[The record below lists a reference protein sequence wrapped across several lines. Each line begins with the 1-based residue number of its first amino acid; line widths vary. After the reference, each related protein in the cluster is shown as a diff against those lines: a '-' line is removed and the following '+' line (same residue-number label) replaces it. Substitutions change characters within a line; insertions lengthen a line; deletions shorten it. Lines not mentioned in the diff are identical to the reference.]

1 MKILMVIDRYEPIWG
16 GAENQL
22 RQLSRR
28 LGAVGV
34 QIKIV
39 TRRWE
44 SSMKKREIIDDVP
57 VIRIGWPGTGLLCTI
72 GYTLSLISY
81 LGQQGKRVDVIHTH
95 GAAALGAVGS
105 LAARLSGVRNVA
117 KVATAGRIS
126 NLARSVFGRVILSV
140 FKRSDAIVCMTKEIQ
155 DELDHIGVESKRI
168 LRIPNGVD
176 TSRFRPFHETTRTQ
190 WRERFGLHSKDIV
203 LVFSGRF
210 VPRKGID
217 FLIAAWPDILE
228 KIPTAKLIMLGSGR
242 HQPDSIEYQIR
253 RDIAE
258 KRIGHVYF
266 AGDIRNPEL
275 YLGIADIFAF
285 PSRREGFPNALLEA
299 MAVGLSPVAFSIGGV
314 RELLTEFSAYC
325 LAECG
330 NLTDFRCKIIRLAQD
345 PDLRSRIGNAARRF
359 VHSQFSFDRIAN
371 NYLAAYSQLK
381 TP

>member
-1 MKILMVIDRYEPIWG
+1 MVIDRYEPIWG

-28 LGAVGV
+28 LEAIGV

-57 VIRIGWPGTGLLCTI
+57 VIRIGWPGTGHLSTI

-81 LGQQGKRVDVIHTH
+81 LSQQGKRVDVIHTH

-126 NLARSVFGRVILSV
+126 NLARSAFGKVILSV
-140 FKRSDAIVCMTKEIQ
+140 FKRSDAIVCMTEEIQ
-155 DELDHIGVESKRI
+155 DELDHIGVEPKRI

-190 WRERFGLHSKDIV
+190 WRERFGLHAKDIV

-228 KIPTAKLIMLGSGR
+228 KIPTARLILLGSGR
-242 HQPDSIEYQIR
+242 HQPDSIEYRIR
-253 RDIAE
+253 RDIEE
-258 KRIGHVYF
+258 KRISHVYF

-299 MAVGLSPVAFSIGGV
+299 MAAGLSPVAFSIGGV

-330 NLTDFRCKIIRLAQD
+330 NLADFRCKIIRLAHD
-345 PDLRSRIGNAARRF
+345 PDLRSRIGSAARRF